1 MLLLSDIK
9 RYESESLLSRVQLL
23 QPQSPWNSPGQNTGV
38 GSHSLPQGIFPTQG
52 PNPDLPHC
60 RQILYQLSYQGGPS
74 KGMAQPKCNDYSHLK
89 EISSKIYAN
98 SQGMNLCCLG
108 YCWLSLQTLLFFS
121 QTPLQFSFPKTLR
134 KFFNSVNF
142 QSYLPLLCHLL

>member
-9 RYESESLLSRVQLL
+9 RYESENCSIVSNSCNPRVHGILQARILEWVVIPFPRGSSQPRDQTQVSHVAGRFFTSWATREAQQKAWPSL
-23 QPQSPWNSPGQNTGV
+23 NAMTN
-38 GSHSLPQGIFPTQG
+38 
-52 PNPDLPHC
+52 
-60 RQILYQLSYQGGPS
+60 
-74 KGMAQPKCNDYSHLK
+74 SHLN

-108 YCWLSLQTLLFFS
+108 YCWLSLLTLSFFS

-142 QSYLPLLCHLL
+142 QSCLPLLCHLL